1 MLKGWIMRDE
11 HNGLAQKPTP
21 GPGSGPGQPRP
32 HPFFRPGIA
41 VVIVLLLLG
50 LLSLYL
56 PGFIAR
62 YLITSELDDLGIQY
76 EGVDTLEINP
86 WSQELWFGPA
96 HFGVDPSDPGQVG
109 ELGLTIRY
117 NPLLDR
123 RIYVD
128 RLLIRGLDLIVT
140 HSKEDKAYFLNGIP
154 LNRFITLPDQ
164 PGQPVDE
171 DSIWGAG
178 IDNLE
183 LRDSRLI
190 FQESGQGDLE
200 LEVEQLALTEFR
212 TWEPERPGRFELKAR
227 VNDIQLNWSGEARP
241 FADNI
246 TLDID
251 SRTEQAEVPKIL
263 RFTGPWGRGLDRGA
277 GIYTADLK
285 YQMTI
290 FDSGRLEGRVAGTID
305 ITGADYASTGVFA
318 LTMEKAKLDVD
329 VDYTLSESDEF
340 TLKGEIATE
349 LGQHSATTPKTSYAV
364 DASRIAI
371 DELDIAYAKDK
382 ILRIAMQPDID
393 LEKAAFSGPIDFS
406 IEAVLDLLVLLQSL
420 SDPGAV
426 STKDTGLSD
435 FADTSVV
442 LPALDMKVGR
452 LQSKGESFLLQS
464 TDGQLELGLKFN
476 SDLSGIQLSPGEGH
490 EQNQLL
496 KIERLQSRLEQLT
509 VKSGQGRL
517 TVDMAGGN
525 SLTGIRGEGPRGELK
540 ADQFETKVGKL
551 GLQVQPDAVSL
562 QLADAS
568 ETSSGLS
575 AVAYAGEGFPEVQ
588 FSVDAASAMLDQASL
603 DAHGGKLRWQGAGD
617 ATIESLTADF
627 AKGKDSAVTFGNA
640 EVRALQLNERTQ
652 LSADAMTIDGLTLFV
667 KRSLLEALLKWGNK
681 GTEKTGSPEDAL
693 AETAGAAPEQEPELQ
708 GADVRQAQTLL
719 TELGYEPGPADGQ
732 MGHRTVAAIKA
743 FQRREGLTADGRLTE
758 NLLTALQ
765 TRTTQPRVED
775 GEPSGMRVRLGQLAL
790 TGNSTIRFQ
799 DDIVKP
805 PVTIDAAI
813 KEAQIQNLDTRKTD
827 QRTEVRILVDV
838 NEFTEME
845 LSGWARGVNANADL
859 DLNAKM
865 ENLELS
871 TYSPYFLTL
880 AGVHLESG
888 QLDTAAGAKA
898 ENGSLQGKIRIGA
911 DDITFRPLSKKEAEQ
926 LTETMGM
933 PLETAVGLLQDNKG
947 HIGLELPVSGTLN
960 QPDVDISSAVNKA
973 IGGALAKVFP
983 PTMIASMLSN
993 AEKGTGPAFEPIEFL
1008 PGSAELDEAGK
1019 RYADDLAKL
1028 LAEHPKLSLKVCSRL
1043 TVQDLD
1049 KLMTSET
1056 TAPTDTDNKT
1066 QATPTEAQP
1075 ESLSAE
1081 TAQALTELAVERQR
1095 IVRRY
1100 LIREKGADTKRVGEC
1115 RSTLEATDQGTPRVE
1130 ISLKR

>member
-21 GPGSGPGQPRP
+21 SPGSGPGQPRP
-32 HPFFRPGIA
+32 RPFLKPGIA

-76 EGVDTLEINP
+76 EGVDTLGINP

-164 PGQPVDE
+164 PGQPGQPIDE
-171 DSIWGAG
+171 DSVWGAG
-178 IDNLE
+178 IDSLE

-212 TWEPERPGRFELKAR
+212 TWEPERPGRFELKAQ

-305 ITGADYASTGVFA
+305 ITGADYASAGVFA

-340 TLKGEIATE
+340 TLKGKIATE
-349 LGQHSATTPKTSYAV
+349 LGQHSAATSETRYTV
-364 DASRIAI
+364 DASRI
-371 DELDIAYAKDK
+371 DMSELDIAYEKNK
-382 ILRIAMQPDID
+382 ILHIAVQPEIN
-393 LEKAAFSGPIDFS
+393 LESAAFTGPIDLS
-406 IEAVLDLLVLLQSL
+406 VDKLLDVLVLLQSL
-420 SDPGAV
+420 SNPNTV
-426 STKDTGLSD
+426 SVKDTGLSD
-435 FADTSVV
+435 FAEESVV
-442 LPALDMKVGR
+442 IPGLDIKVER
-452 LQSKGESFLLQS
+452 LQSKGGSFLLHS
-464 TDGQLELGLKFN
+464 ADGRLELNLKTN
-476 SDLSGIQLSPGEGH
+476 SDLSGIQLSPDEKQKQD
-490 EQNQLL
+490 E
-496 KIERLQSRLEQLT
+496 KIDIKQVQSRLEQLSIT
-509 VKSGQGRL
+509 SGQGRL
-517 TVDMAGGN
+517 VVDMAGGN
-525 SLTGIRGEGPRGELK
+525 SLTALLYANPNGEFKVDSL
-540 ADQFETKVGKL
+540 ETEMGNL

-562 QLADAS
+562 KLADAS
-568 ETSSGLS
+568 HTTRGLS
-575 AVAYAGEGFPEVQ
+575 ADIYPREDVPELRLTLGSMTSRLGQV
-588 FSVDAASAMLDQASL
+588 SL
-603 DAHGGKLRWQGAGD
+603 DASGGILQWQGVGD
-617 ATIESLTADF
+617 STIESLTADYS
-627 AKGKDSAVTFGNA
+627 KGKDSAARFSKA
-640 EVRALQLNERTQ
+640 EIRAFQLNEQTQ
-652 LSADAMTIDGLTLFV
+652 LSADAMTIDGLNLFI
-667 KRSLLEALLKWGNK
+667 KRSLLEAVLRWYGMD
-681 GTEKTGSPEDAL
+681 GAGSGQDAIT
-693 AETAGAAPEQEPELQ
+693 ETAGKSPEPVLQ

-719 TELGYEPGPADGQ
+719 TDLGYDPGPADAK
-732 MGHRTVAAIKA
+732 MGNRTVTAIKA
-743 FQRREGLTADGRLTE
+743 FQRREGMTVDGRLTE
-758 NLLTALQ
+758 SLLAALQ
-765 TRTTQPRVED
+765 AQASKPVVED
-775 GEPSGMRVRLGQLAL
+775 WENAGSRVRLGQLAL

-947 HIGLELPVSGTLN
+947 HIGLELPVSGTLS

-973 IGGALAKVFP
+973 VGGALAKVFP
-983 PTMIASMLSN
+983 PTMIASMLSD
-993 AEKGTGPAFEPIEFL
+993 AGKGTGPAFEPIEFL
-1008 PGSAELDEAGK
+1008 PGSAEFDEAGK
-1019 RYADDLAKL
+1019 SYADDLAEL

-1056 TAPTDTDNKT
+1056 ASPTDTDSKT

-1075 ESLSAE
+1075 EPLSAE
-1081 TAQALTELAVERQR
+1081 MAQALSELAVERQR

>member
-1 MLKGWIMRDE
+1 MRDE
-11 HNGLAQKPTP
+11 YNGLAQKLTP
-21 GPGSGPGQPRP
+21 SSGSGPGRP
-32 HPFFRPGIA
+32 KPHSLLKPGIA

-50 LLSLYL
+50 LFSLYL
-56 PGFIAR
+56 PGFVAR

-76 EGVDTLEINP
+76 EGVDTLGINP
-86 WSQELWFGPA
+86 WSQELWFGPV
-96 HFGVDPSDPGQVG
+96 HFGVNPSDPGQLG

-154 LNRFITLPDQ
+154 LNQFITPPDQ
-164 PGQPVDE
+164 PGQPVEE
-171 DSIWGAG
+171 DGVWGAG

-190 FQESGQGDLE
+190 FQERGQGDLE
-200 LEVEQLALTEFR
+200 LEVERLALAEFR

-251 SRTEQAEVPKIL
+251 SRTEQAEVPKVVK
-263 RFTGPWGRGLDRGA
+263 FTGQLGRGLDRGA

-305 ITGADYASTGVFA
+305 ITGADYATADVFE
-318 LTMEKAKLDVD
+318 LTMEKAKLELD

-340 TLKGEIATE
+340 TLKGVIATE
-349 LGQHSATTPKTSYAV
+349 LGKSSTATRETRFAA
-364 DASRIAI
+364 DASRIAMNG
-371 DELDIAYAKDK
+371 LDITYAKDK

-393 LEKAAFSGPIDFS
+393 LEKAAFSGPIDLS
-406 IEAVLDLLVLLQSL
+406 VDTVLDLLVLLQSL

-435 FADTSVV
+435 FADESVV
-442 LPALDMKVGR
+442 LPALDIEVAR
-452 LQSKGESFLLQS
+452 LQSKDGAFSLQS
-464 TDGQLELGLKFN
+464 ADGQLELGLKIN
-476 SDLSGIQLSPGEGH
+476 SDLSRIRLSPGEGH
-490 EQNQLL
+490 EQDQQI
-496 KIERLQSRLEQLT
+496 KIGRLQSRLEQL
-509 VKSGQGRL
+509 KIRSGEGRL
-517 TVDMAGGN
+517 TLDMAGGN
-525 SLTGIRGEGPRGELK
+525 SLEATTYVAPTGEFKVDL
-540 ADQFETKVGKL
+540 FETKVGKL
-551 GLQVQPDAVSL
+551 GLQVQPNAVSL

-568 ETSSGLS
+568 ETNSGLS
-575 AVAYAGEGFPEVQ
+575 AVAYAGEGFSELR
-588 FSVDAASAMLDQASL
+588 FTAGAATTVLNQASL
-603 DAHGGKLRWQGAGD
+603 DAQGGILRWQGAGD

-627 AKGKDSAVTFGNA
+627 AKGKDSAVKFGSA
-640 EVRALQLNERTQ
+640 EIRALQLNEQTQ
-652 LSADAMTIDGLTLFV
+652 LSADTMTIDGLNLFV
-667 KRSLLEALLKWGNK
+667 KRSLLEALLKWGSE
-681 GTEKTGSPEDAL
+681 GAEKTVSPGDAL
-693 AETAGAAPEQEPELQ
+693 AETAGAAPEQEPEPQ

-719 TELGYEPGPADGQ
+719 TELGYEPGPVDGQ

-758 NLLTALQ
+758 NLLAVLQ
-765 TRTTQPRVED
+765 APTTQPRVED
-775 GEPSGMRVRLGQLAL
+775 GEPSDMRLRLGQLAL
-790 TGNSTIRFQ
+790 TGKTKIRFQ

-805 PVTIDAAI
+805 PVTIDAVI
-813 KEAQIQNLDTRKTD
+813 KEAQMQNLDTRKTD
-827 QRTEVRILVDV
+827 QRTELRILVDV

-845 LSGWARGVNANADL
+845 LSGWANGVNANADL

-865 ENLELS
+865 DNLELS
-871 TYSPYFLTL
+871 TYSPYFLQL

-888 QLDTAAGAKA
+888 QLDTAAEAKA
-898 ENGSLQGKIRIGA
+898 ENGSLQGKIQIGA

-926 LTETMGM
+926 LTETIGM
-933 PLETAVGLLQDNKG
+933 PLEKAVGLLQDNKG

-960 QPDVDISSAVNKA
+960 QPNVDISSAVNKA

-983 PTMIASMLSN
+983 PTMIAAMLSN
-993 AEKGTGPAFEPIEFL
+993 AEKGTGPVFEPIEFL

-1019 RYADDLAKL
+1019 RYADDLAEL
-1028 LAEHPKLSLKVCSRL
+1028 LAEHPKLSLRVCSRL

-1056 TAPTDTDNKT
+1056 TAPSSGTDNKT
-1066 QATPTEAQP
+1066 QATPAEAQP
-1075 ESLSAE
+1075 EPLSAE
-1081 TAQALTELAVERQR
+1081 ATQALTELAVERQR
-1095 IVRRY
+1095 VVRRY